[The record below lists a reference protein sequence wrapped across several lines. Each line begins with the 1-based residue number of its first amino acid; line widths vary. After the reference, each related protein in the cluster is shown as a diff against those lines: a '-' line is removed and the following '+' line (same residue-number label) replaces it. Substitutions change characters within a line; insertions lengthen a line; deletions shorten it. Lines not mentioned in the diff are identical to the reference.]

1 MQHTIRRSGFDASA
15 VMAKKT
21 RGQQLTSGRSRA
33 QRILSILRERISSG
47 ELPRGVWLREP
58 QLASEFG
65 VSRTPVRMALDGLC
79 EKGLAERI
87 PNRGVRL
94 LRGRKSGLRPP
105 PQVEIDMR
113 TLNEQVYDELLARIM
128 TSRGIGLRTSVV
140 ELAKDLGVSRSP
152 VRRALDRLS
161 SFGLVESGHR
171 QGVFFSRVDA
181 RRVAEV
187 YDVRAELEGLAA
199 ERAAERIEPATVR
212 DLISE
217 NRQLL
222 KSQPEAVRARFVSQE
237 LDLHEAIAESC
248 GQSYLRKVLSDI
260 FTLVS
265 AFQRAGY
272 HARAMARQATRE
284 HGLIL
289 DALRRRDGK
298 LARKRMV
305 RHVRSTCRQILAA
318 TQGG

>member
-1 MQHTIRRSGFDASA
+1 
-15 VMAKKT
+15 MAKKN
-21 RGQQLTSGRSRA
+21 RGQELNAGASRA
-33 QRILSILRERISSG
+33 ERILSILRERISRG
-47 ELPRGVWLREP
+47 ELLRGMWLREP
-58 QLASEFG
+58 RLASEFG
-65 VSRTPVRMALDGLC
+65 VSRAPVRMALDALC

-94 LRGRKSGLRPP
+94 VRGRKSRLRPP
-105 PQVEIDMR
+105 PRIEIDMR
-113 TLNEQVYDELLARIM
+113 TLNERVYDELLARIM

-140 ELAKDLGVSRSP
+140 GLAKELGVSRSP

-161 SFGLVESGHR
+161 AFGLVECDG
-171 QGVFFSRVDA
+171 QKGVFVSRVDA

-199 ERAAERIEPATVR
+199 ERAAERIERATVK

-217 NRQLL
+217 NRRLL
-222 KSQPEAVRARFVSQE
+222 KSQPEAVRARFVLQE
-237 LDLHEAIAESC
+237 LRLHEAIAESC

-272 HARAMARQATRE
+272 HAPAMARQATRE

-289 DALRRRDGK
+289 DALGRRDGN

-305 RHVRSTCRQILAA
+305 RHVRSTCRQILASA
-318 TQGG
+318 RGG